1 MIAFIDQYRD
11 CFSVERICRVMREH
25 TVGGFITSRGYR
37 AAKTRKV
44 SARQLRDAL
53 LIEEIV
59 KIFDQNYRVYGIRK
73 IWRAMRRAGFA
84 IGREQTGRLMRL
96 DGIHGAHRGRKPVTT
111 RPSPRPDARPNLVN
125 RQFRTDR
132 PNRLWVA
139 DITYVRTLSGFV
151 YTAFVTDVYSRKI
164 VGWATRSTM
173 PLRRCR

>member
-1 MIAFIDQYRD
+1 
-11 CFSVERICRVMREH
+11 MREH
-25 TVGGFITSRGYR
+25 TVGGFLTPRGYR
-37 AAKTRKV
+37 AAKSRTV
-44 SARQLRDAL
+44 CARRRDAL

-59 KIFDQNYRVYGIRK
+59 KIFDQNYHVYGIRK
-73 IWRAMRRAGFA
+73 MWHAMRRAGFA

-96 DGIHGAHRGRKPVTT
+96 AGICGARRERRPVTT
-111 RPSPRPDARPNLVN
+111 RPSPRPDTRPDLVN
-125 RQFRTDR
+125 RDFTADR